1 MIPHYPGAGTIRA
14 NSEGERRVYLS
25 LSDRPKGSSPDG
37 RRVRVS
43 SVVWTLGFVSLLTD
57 ISSESVAAI
66 LPVYLTSVVGLS
78 MIAYGFVDGLYQ
90 GVSAVVRIGG
100 GWAAD
105 RYDRPKPVAVVGYG
119 LSAVAKVGL
128 LFASGMASV
137 SAVVSAD
144 RIGKGIRT
152 APRDAM
158 ISAATPTAH
167 LGRAFGVH
175 RSLDTVGAAIG
186 PLLAFL
192 ILWAIPGGYR
202 TVTVVSL
209 AFALTGV
216 ALLVLLVPRQSLRAR
231 GNGQRTPFRWRD
243 LADRRLVRLLVVV
256 SVLGL
261 LTVGDGF
268 LYLALLDRSD
278 FAATW
283 FPLLY
288 VGTNVA
294 YLSLA
299 VPLGRL
305 ADRVG
310 RARMLALGHL
320 ALLAAYGCAAVPAGA
335 AWPTL
340 VTLLLLGVFYAATDG
355 VTAAVAGRMVAASA
369 RASGIAAA
377 QTCVALA
384 RLVCSSVFGVLWYA
398 VGARSALA
406 IMGVGLIV
414 AIPAAFVAL
423 RGLDPQEETA

>member
-1 MIPHYPGAGTIRA
+1 M
-14 NSEGERRVYLS
+14 YLS
-25 LSDRPKGSSPDG
+25 LSDRPKGDDARS

-66 LPVYLTSVVGLS
+66 LPLYLTSAVGLS
-78 MIAYGFVDGLYQ
+78 TIGYGFVDGLYQ
-90 GVSAVVRIGG
+90 GVSAIVRIGG

-119 LSAVAKVGL
+119 LSAVARVGM
-128 LFASGMASV
+128 LFATGMASI

-175 RSLDTVGAAIG
+175 RTLDTVGAAIG
-186 PLLAFL
+186 PLLAFV
-192 ILWAIPGGYR
+192 ILWAIPDGYR
-202 TVTVVSL
+202 TVFVVSF
-209 AFALTGV
+209 AFAVVGV
-216 ALLVLLVPRQSLRAR
+216 ALLVLLVPGGGLRTA
-231 GNGQRTPFRWRD
+231 GQRLSAPFRWRD
-243 LADRRLVRLLVVV
+243 LGDRRLLRLLVVV
-256 SVLGL
+256 SVLGV

-268 LYLALLDRSD
+268 LYLALQDRSD

-299 VPLGRL
+299 VPIGRI

-310 RARMLALGHL
+310 RAKTLALGHV
-320 ALLAAYGCAAVPAGA
+320 ALLAAYAGAALPTAA
-335 AWPTL
+335 AWPTV
-340 VTLLLLGVFYAATDG
+340 VTLLLLGLFYAATDG
-355 VTAAVAGRMVAASA
+355 VTAAVAGQLVAESA

-384 RLVCSSVFGVLWYA
+384 RMACSIGFGVLWYA
-398 VGARSALA
+398 VGPRSALLV
-406 IMGVGLIV
+406 MGAGLLV
-414 AIPAAFVAL
+414 AIPLAYLML
-423 RGLDPQEETA
+423 RTLDVRAEAR